1 MEIYKMSDKEFR
13 IIPLKKF
20 SEVQEPVDRKLNKMN
35 KMRSSAKRK
44 LSKTKKKNW
53 NPRAEEYNKCTNE
66 FNWEL

>member
-20 SEVQEPVDRKLNKMN
+20 SEVLEPVDRKLNKMN

-44 LSKTKKKNW
+44 LSKTKKKN
-53 NPRAEEYNKCTNE
+53 
-66 FNWEL
+66 